1 VEGLQ
6 QQTPEG
12 PDEGARLMLAWQAGD
27 GPAFDALVRL
37 HADRVHSLLVRFLGP
52 RAPLDD
58 LVQEVF
64 LRVIRSKERY
74 QASAR
79 FTTWLFRI
87 VYNISVNHTQRRRP
101 QALSMDGGRDGEGEI
116 DVEDESVAD
125 PSDSLARQDVV
136 RAVRLAIES
145 LPERQR
151 MALVLAKYEEQPYS
165 EIADVL
171 DMTEKGVKSL
181 VHRAR
186 ENLRGILSPLLTEE
200 LL

>member
-1 VEGLQ
+1 VVEAAQ
-6 QQTPEG
+6 QPSEG

-52 RAPLDD
+52 HAPLDD

-64 LRVIRSKERY
+64 LRVIRSKEHY
-74 QASAR
+74 QPSAR

-87 VYNISVNHTQRRRP
+87 VYNLSVNHTQRRQP
-101 QALSMDGGRDGEGEI
+101 QALSIDGGPDEEGGVEVRDE
-116 DVEDESVAD
+116 VVAD
-125 PSDSLARQDVV
+125 PSDSLQREDIV

-151 MALVLAKYEEQPYS
+151 MALVLAKYEEQSYS
-165 EIADVL
+165 EIGEVL
-171 DMTEKGVKSL
+171 DMTEKAVKSL

-186 ENLRGILSPLLTEE
+186 ENLRGILAPLLTEE

>member
-1 VEGLQ
+1 
-6 QQTPEG
+6 
-12 PDEGARLMLAWQAGD
+12 MLAWQAGD

-37 HADRVHSLLVRFLGP
+37 HANRVHSLLIRFLGP

-101 QALSMDGGRDGEGEI
+101 QALSMDGGPDDEGSI
-116 DVEDESVAD
+116 DVEDEGVD
-125 PSDSLARQDVV
+125 GPSESLERQDVV
-136 RAVRLAIES
+136 LAVRSAIES

-151 MALVLAKYEEQPYS
+151 MALVLAKYEEQSYA
-165 EIADVL
+165 EIGEVFG
-171 DMTEKGVKSL
+171 MTEKAVKSL

-186 ENLRGILSPLLTEE
+186 ENLRGLLAHLLSEDLL
-200 LL
+200 